1 MGQSAKATRQN
12 RTLTVDFQEPSTYF
26 QLTLILDSR
35 VVECEDVV
43 Y

>member
-1 MGQSAKATRQN
+1 MDMYG
-12 RTLTVDFQEPSTYF
+12 TLSIDEMQE
-26 QLTLILDSR
+26 TLLLDSR